1 MSERDR
7 QETNQKREI
16 MEFRAWDDLT
26 EAEQLGNIFSDD
38 YKDEYGFRP
47 RFGTPEDSKS
57 VEWLQAQIDKL
68 RKE

>member
-1 MSERDR
+1 
-7 QETNQKREI
+7 

-26 EAEQLGNIFSDD
+26 EAEQLGNLFSDS

-47 RFGTPEDSKS
+47 RFGTPEDWKS